1 MTILT
6 ALERLRRLLA
16 VIPWVVERDG
26 PLIDEIVERFD
37 YRRSELLEDLEHVLF
52 FVGVHPFTPDCLIDV
67 SVAEGR
73 VWIRYADWFR
83 RPMRLGAAET
93 IALYA
98 AGRSVAAIT
107 DDDELGPLER
117 ALTKL
122 ASGMAPGGDR
132 AVEVRLGADSTH
144 MIDII
149 RAAVT
154 DRVSVDIDYYSYGR
168 DVAGARLVDPYRFY
182 ADKGHWYV
190 TGHCHEAGS
199 QRVFRL
205 DRISRCEPT
214 SLTFDGPDAAEEV
227 VDHIPTDGRL
237 PEVVVELATEARWV
251 VEEYPHS
258 GVEEISGGKVRVCLP
273 VSSPQWLER
282 LLLRLGPTGVVVE
295 APEGLGIE
303 VRSAAAR
310 RILAMYGV

>member
-1 MTILT
+1 MTSLT
-6 ALERLRRLLA
+6 ALDRLRRLLA
-16 VIPWVVERDG
+16 VIPWVVEKDG

-67 SVAEGR
+67 IVAEER

-83 RPMRLGAAET
+83 RPMRLGAAEKA
-93 IALYA
+93 ALYA

-107 DDDELGPLER
+107 DDEELGPLER

-122 ASGMAPGGDR
+122 AGSMASGDNR
-132 AVEVRLGADSTH
+132 AVEVRLGPGSIET
-144 MIDII
+144 IDII
-149 RAAVT
+149 RAAVADQT
-154 DRVSVDIDYYSYGR
+154 TVDIDYYSYGR
-168 DVAGARLVDPYRFY
+168 DVDGQRLVDPYRFY

-190 TGHCHEAGS
+190 SGHCHKAGS
-199 QRVFRL
+199 QRVFRV
-205 DRISRCEPT
+205 DRISRCEST
-214 SLTFDGPDAAEEV
+214 SLSFDPPDAPADTI
-227 VDHIPTDGRL
+227 DHIPTDGDL
-237 PEVVVELATEARWV
+237 PAVVVELAAEARWV
-251 VEEYPHS
+251 IEEYPHS
-258 GVEEISGGKVRVCLP
+258 GVQELSDGSVRVSLP

-282 LLLRLGPTGVVVE
+282 LLLRLGPTGSVVE

-310 RILAMYGV
+310 RILAVYGV

>member
-1 MTILT
+1 MTSLT
-6 ALERLRRLLA
+6 ALDRLRRLLA

-26 PLIDEIVERFD
+26 PLIDEVVERFD
-37 YRRSELLEDLEHVLF
+37 YHRAELLEDLEHVLF

-67 SVAEGR
+67 TVAEER

-83 RPMRLGAAET
+83 RPMRLSSVET
-93 IALYA
+93 LALNA

-122 ASGMAPGGDR
+122 ASGMSTGDNR
-132 AVEVRLGADSTH
+132 AVEVRLGPGSTGT
-144 MIDII
+144 IDII
-149 RAAVT
+149 RAALA
-154 DRVSVDIDYYSYGR
+154 DRTTVDIDYYSYGR
-168 DVAGARLVDPYRFY
+168 DASGQRLVDPYRFY

-190 TGHCHEAGS
+190 SGHCHEAES

-214 SLTFDGPDAAEEV
+214 SLGFDAPEAPDDT
-227 VDHIPTDGRL
+227 VDHILTNGDL
-237 PEVVVELATEARWV
+237 PEVVVELAAEARWV

-258 GVEEISGGKVRVCLP
+258 GVQEFSDGMVRVRLP

-282 LLLRLGPTGVVVE
+282 LLLRLGPSGSVVE
-295 APEGLGIE
+295 APDGLGTEI
-303 VRSAAAR
+303 RSAAAR
-310 RILAMYGV
+310 RILALYGV